1 MKQKKAALG
10 RAGYTFTGWN
20 TAKNGTGTAY
30 AVGDIIPTTADIT
43 VYAQWKLNAP
53 TVSVTG
59 NATKQYDGA
68 DVTLTATTPVS
79 GVTYQWQKDGVA
91 IEGATEATYTVKNVA
106 DSGSYTV
113 KITDTEGKTA
123 VSSATAISITKKE
136 VAVPT
141 VKSKTYNGTVLTA
154 DVTAT
159 ADYEVTK
166 NVGGKNAGA
175 YDVIFNL
182 EGCRKL

>member
-1 MKQKKAALG
+1 MEWHKNADFSDTAYTGVPKDGGNYYAEWTLSANAIEVTYDANISGVTAKTYAVFTGGKHEAEESSFR

-113 KITDTEGKTA
+113 KITDTE
-123 VSSATAISITKKE
+123 
-136 VAVPT
+136 
-141 VKSKTYNGTVLTA
+141 
-154 DVTAT
+154 
-159 ADYEVTK
+159 
-166 NVGGKNAGA
+166 
-175 YDVIFNL
+175 
-182 EGCRKL
+182 R